1 MKKKSL
7 LSNQYQIKI
16 ITSEEDFYTLEPD
29 WNLLLK
35 QCGNS
40 NFFLSF
46 EWMLTWWKCLGFEK
60 KLLIC
65 VIKYGNEI
73 VGIAPLMKEKRS
85 ISRVSFY
92 EICFISTI
100 QIAYSPG
107 SFSGTLDILINPDHE
122 NAREVFFR
130 YLLTETKGWNSIRLH
145 PLPENSQTLRILNK
159 IGQDLN
165 IKIKTKKVFDNAYLQ
180 IMESWETYFNRRSNK
195 FRKNLAR
202 AKKKLTENRKVT
214 FVEYRS
220 PEDINEA
227 LNNIQLV
234 ELRAWKGERGI
245 QFDDEQ
251 NHHFYIELAK
261 VISKKRWLRVWVLK
275 VDNIPIAYDYHV
287 DYFGIIKT
295 LKGSYDKAFA
305 AFSPGSLLSW
315 KAHQL
320 FFQEGAGGVD
330 LLWGDLDYKQRWTNC
345 LIPHYEI
352 SIYQSNSYSQ
362 FIKFMSTSSIVKH
375 ISMKFRE
382 FESIFLRMFKHWY
395 NFRK

>member
-1 MKKKSL
+1 
-7 LSNQYQIKI
+7 
-16 ITSEEDFYTLEPD
+16 
-29 WNLLLK
+29 
-35 QCGNS
+35 
-40 NFFLSF
+40 
-46 EWMLTWWKCLGFEK
+46 
-60 KLLIC
+60 
-65 VIKYGNEI
+65 VIKYGNET

-130 YLLTETKGWNSIRLH
+130 YLLTETKGWNSLRLH

-165 IKIKTKKVFDNAYLQ
+165 IKIKTEKVFDNAYLQ
-180 IMESWETYFNRRSNK
+180 IMESWETYFNGRSKN
-195 FRKNLAR
+195 FRKKLAR
-202 AKKKLTENRKVT
+202 AKKKLSENGKVT

-227 LNNIQLV
+227 LQNLQLV
-234 ELRAWKGERGI
+234 ESRAWKAETGI
-245 QFDDEQ
+245 HLDDEQ
-251 NHHFYIELAK
+251 NHHFYFELAK

-275 VDNIPIAYDYHV
+275 VDNIPIAFDYHV
-287 DYFGIIKT
+287 DYFGNIKT

-330 LLWGDLDYKQRWTNC
+330 LLWGNLDYKQKWTNC
-345 LIPHYEI
+345 LNPHYEI
-352 SIYQSNSYSQ
+352 SFFNSTFYSR
-362 FIKFMSTSSIVKH
+362 FIKFLYTNSSVKYIAEKYSKFEGIVL
-375 ISMKFRE
+375 R
-382 FESIFLRMFKHWY
+382 IFKQ
-395 NFRK
+395 K